1 MKIRIDRKRLSR
13 LIAERGLTY
22 REIDRK
28 AGRKVG
34 WMGQK
39 MKLLRANPT
48 VMPKTAKAIAK
59 GVRCKLEDIVD
70 LAVHVAAGA
79 LRSGATGKDCGN

>member
-1 MKIRIDRKRLSR
+1 MKIRIDRKRLVR
-13 LIAERGLTY
+13 LIAEQGLTY

-48 VMPKTAKAIAK
+48 VMPKTAKTIAK
-59 GVRCKLEDIVD
+59 GLRCKLEDIVD
-70 LAVHVAAGA
+70 MAEVA
-79 LRSGATGKDCGN
+79 